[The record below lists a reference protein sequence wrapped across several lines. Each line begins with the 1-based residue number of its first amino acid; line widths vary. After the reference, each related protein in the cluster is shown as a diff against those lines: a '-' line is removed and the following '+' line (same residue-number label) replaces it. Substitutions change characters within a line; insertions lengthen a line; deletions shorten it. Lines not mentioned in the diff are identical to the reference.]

1 MRADSQAP
9 QGNQERPATAE
20 AGLSRRRLLEGSAW
34 AVPVIAIAAATPSQ
48 AASNCALYPGV
59 VIFSGPNANFG
70 PNGPGIDAQG
80 SVNLDGAP
88 VWTHPPVRIGVESFP
103 VGPLQRGPENL
114 TTADDALLVTQYPI
128 GEPDGF
134 AEQDLVITFGRE
146 VTDLAFTVG
155 GINTLS
161 GAGGYADAVSLDF
174 TPGATAVTGSNVGG
188 TGDFGTPW
196 SAIAATA
203 TPDVSSPANSVRLTF
218 TSQVTTLVLRF
229 RSTDLSPAATG
240 TQRFTISDMSFKAG
254 CGIGSA

>member
-1 MRADSQAP
+1 M
-9 QGNQERPATAE
+9 
-20 AGLSRRRLLEGSAW
+20 
-34 AVPVIAIAAATPSQ
+34 
-48 AASNCALYPGV
+48 
-59 VIFSGPNANFG
+59 IFSGPNANSG

-146 VTDLAFTVG
+146 VTDL
-155 GINTLS
+155 
-161 GAGGYADAVSLDF
+161 
-174 TPGATAVTGSNVGG
+174 
-188 TGDFGTPW
+188 
-196 SAIAATA
+196 
-203 TPDVSSPANSVRLTF
+203 
-218 TSQVTTLVLRF
+218 
-229 RSTDLSPAATG
+229 SPAATG